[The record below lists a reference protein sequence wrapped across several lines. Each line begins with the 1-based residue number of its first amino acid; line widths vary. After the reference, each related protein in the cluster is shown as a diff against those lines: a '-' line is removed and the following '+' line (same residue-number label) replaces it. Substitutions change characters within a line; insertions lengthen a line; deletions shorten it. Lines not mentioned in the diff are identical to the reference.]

1 MKLGNTSY
9 DNDYE
14 RPEYFELLETYSTA
28 RRDVILASRFMSLET
43 LENIENI
50 HHQFFILE
58 ESVESNLARLLI

>member
-28 RRDVILASRFMSLET
+28 RRDVILASRFMSLEN
-43 LENIENI
+43 LENI